1 MCHSLQLAVSP
12 ASANSLSRNSE
23 FFVSETY
30 KWFTLSSQRQLFYK
44 SVYEAIN
51 DGLTTL
57 KIPAGC
63 KTRWLSIEPAVGRIV
78 SQCLESKTHFG
89 IVRLKEKCYTAE
101 ILAEMYRDEE
111 NFAFLLFMHPFL
123 EEVQRFNRLFE
134 ENTMDKT
141 KLFDD
146 FSLLIQSIANK
157 LIIPRA
163 RIDIFHIIFEDYLD
177 SRPYLGFR
185 FERKSEDLKHTN
197 VVTNEEEL
205 YLRKFSKVPSALV
218 PATETKATR

>member
-1 MCHSLQLAVSP
+1 
-12 ASANSLSRNSE
+12 
-23 FFVSETY
+23 
-30 KWFTLSSQRQLFYK
+30 
-44 SVYEAIN
+44 
-51 DGLTTL
+51 L

-78 SQCLESKTHFG
+78 SQWLESKTHFG

>member
-1 MCHSLQLAVSP
+1 
-12 ASANSLSRNSE
+12 
-23 FFVSETY
+23 
-30 KWFTLSSQRQLFYK
+30 
-44 SVYEAIN
+44 
-51 DGLTTL
+51 
-57 KIPAGC
+57 
-63 KTRWLSIEPAVGRIV
+63 
-78 SQCLESKTHFG
+78 
-89 IVRLKEKCYTAE
+89 
-101 ILAEMYRDEE
+101 
-111 NFAFLLFMHPFL
+111 
-123 EEVQRFNRLFE
+123 
-134 ENTMDKT
+134 MDKT